1 LANRISANVYN
12 TIRIRL
18 YILVNFMKSQAY
30 GHTPVIRLEY
40 AKEIDK
46 MANRISTR
54 ANVYNTIRIR
64 LYILVNFMK
73 SQAYGHTPVIRLEY
87 ATVLC
92 VFVPNR
98 RVRLQYVYDTTT
110 GL

>member
-1 LANRISANVYN
+1 LANRISANAYNTIRIRLFILLNFMKSQAYGHTPVIRLEYAKEIDKMANRITTRANVYN

-54 ANVYNTIRIR
+54 ANPR
-64 LYILVNFMK
+64 
-73 SQAYGHTPVIRLEY
+73 E
-87 ATVLC
+87 
-92 VFVPNR
+92 
-98 RVRLQYVYDTTT
+98 RLQYD
-110 GL
+110 